1 MITTLLYSKDRQ
13 AKAKVLGMLKSW
25 ASLTLDIETKGDIKD
40 MFSLEIIMMQLGND
54 QDQIVIDC
62 REFDAKEFINIIKD
76 KKIIGHN
83 LKFDVQVV
91 YLNTGIMLKDLW
103 DTMLAAQVLE
113 CGDPKGKYSLQETS
127 RRYVDEFAYSKQ
139 TNLFLPVVT
148 KEVRKTFMDWE
159 GPFLEEQIVYGAL
172 DVYYTYRLYSVL
184 VPLLEKE
191 ELILTAEDE
200 FEFLHVVMEM
210 EREGM
215 PFNQEKWSLIAEH
228 SEDETYR
235 LLEILTKIAAI
246 NWNSPKQVIGVF
258 NKFGINTKIIDKET
272 GTLKDSVNVNV
283 LVKQKQNH
291 EVLQTYLDYKQ
302 AKKLESAYGHKFLRF
317 VNPRSGRIHTSIR
330 QILETGR
337 TASTDPN
344 LQQVPR
350 LKHFRECFEAVDGNV
365 LVIADYANQELRV
378 LADKANE
385 PSMLDAFRHG
395 RDIHLETARIA
406 FEDPTLT
413 KDSVE
418 RQMAKSMNFL
428 MAYGGG
434 AAKLADAFGLSISKA
449 KSLIAK
455 YYKNF
460 SSLAEYFFNVGEEAK
475 ERGYILID
483 DVIGRKSFIEGY
495 KDFVRD
501 GEHLDKFNYDAHPY
515 VEKRYR
521 MVSGK
526 IQRDAQ
532 NRPIQG
538 TSANISKR
546 AGVLLQKEREKQGY
560 TLRFCFS
567 SMMNGC

>member
-302 AKKLESAYGHKFLRF
+302 AKK
-317 VNPRSGRIHTSIR
+317 T
-330 QILETGR
+330 
-337 TASTDPN
+337 
-344 LQQVPR
+344 
-350 LKHFRECFEAVDGNV
+350 
-365 LVIADYANQELRV
+365 
-378 LADKANE
+378 
-385 PSMLDAFRHG
+385 
-395 RDIHLETARIA
+395 
-406 FEDPTLT
+406 
-413 KDSVE
+413 
-418 RQMAKSMNFL
+418 
-428 MAYGGG
+428 
-434 AAKLADAFGLSISKA
+434 
-449 KSLIAK
+449 
-455 YYKNF
+455 
-460 SSLAEYFFNVGEEAK
+460 
-475 ERGYILID
+475 
-483 DVIGRKSFIEGY
+483 
-495 KDFVRD
+495 
-501 GEHLDKFNYDAHPY
+501 
-515 VEKRYR
+515 
-521 MVSGK
+521 
-526 IQRDAQ
+526 
-532 NRPIQG
+532 
-538 TSANISKR
+538 
-546 AGVLLQKEREKQGY
+546 
-560 TLRFCFS
+560 
-567 SMMNGC
+567 